1 MSEVTGYFKNVE
13 DLIRENEELKT
24 QNDRLLYQ
32 NTMLEQYKSEN
43 EGLKEILSLKQ
54 RYQEYPTLG
63 ANVIAKDISNWY
75 KSFNIDKGLI
85 QGIKE
90 EDVLLSGGAGY
101 IGSHAALSLLD
112 SGHSV
117 HIIDN
122 LSTGNESLIPKNT
135 FFTKCNINDE
145 EVISELI
152 KSNSF
157 DLLMHFAG
165 FIQVEESV
173 KNPQKYF
180 DNNTENATKLFET
193 CKNNGLNKIV
203 FSSTAAAYGSVSEN
217 KLIDENTNL
226 NPQNPYA
233 ESKIKTE
240 NFLFENKHDY
250 KFIILR
256 YFNVAGA
263 DKKLRS
269 GQISKRSTHLIKIL
283 SEVVVGKRDH
293 IEIFG
298 NDYNT
303 ADGTAIRDYIHVSD
317 LADIHLEVAKY
328 LLENSESNLFNCGY
342 GNGFSVLD
350 VINTANKISG
360 DKIDYKFSNRRDGD
374 VEQLIADTSKILK
387 HIDWRPKHNDLS
399 EIINSS
405 IKWEEKINE
414 SNT

>member
-1 MSEVTGYFKNVE
+1 MNF
-13 DLIRENEELKT
+13 
-24 QNDRLLYQ
+24 LL
-32 NTMLEQYKSEN
+32 T
-43 EGLKEILSLKQ
+43 
-54 RYQEYPTLG
+54 
-63 ANVIAKDISNWY
+63 
-75 KSFNIDKGLI
+75 
-85 QGIKE
+85 
-90 EDVLLSGGAGY
+90 GGAGY

-112 SGHSV
+112 AGHDV
-117 HIIDN
+117 HIIDD
-122 LSTGNESLIPKNT
+122 LSTGNESLIPKNAY
-135 FFTKCNINDE
+135 FTKCNINDE
-145 EVISELI
+145 EIISKLI
-152 KSNSF
+152 QSNKF
-157 DLLMHFAG
+157 DVLMHFAG

-173 KNPQKYF
+173 KYPKKYF
-180 DNNTENATKLFET
+180 ENNTENATKLFET
-193 CKNNGLNKIV
+193 CKSNGLNKIV

-240 NFLFENKHDY
+240 NFLFENKDDY

-303 ADGTAIRDYIHVSD
+303 PDGTAIRDYIHVSD

-328 LLENSESNLFNCGY
+328 LLESSESNLFNCGY

-350 VINTANKISG
+350 VINTANKISE

-374 VEQLIADTSKILK
+374 VEQLIADTSKILQ
-387 HIDWRPKHNDLS
+387 HIDWRPP
-399 EIINSS
+399 INML
-405 IKWEEKINE
+405 
-414 SNT
+414 